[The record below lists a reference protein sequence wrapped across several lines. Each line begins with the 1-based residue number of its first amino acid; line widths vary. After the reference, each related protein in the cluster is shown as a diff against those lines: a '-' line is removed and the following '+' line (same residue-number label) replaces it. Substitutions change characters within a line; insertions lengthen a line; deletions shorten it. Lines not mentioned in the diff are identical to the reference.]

1 MRRGVCHHF
10 TILSNALLYSLGY
23 KVLCVTGTVIKRGA
37 NSDLKLL
44 HAWSLVKID
53 NKWYPFDSTWGILT
67 GKLPVGHVFRN
78 FGNPVE
84 KFDTYN
90 GYTSYGQRILEVKF
104 VES

>member
-1 MRRGVCHHF
+1 MLV
-10 TILSNALLYSLGY
+10 LY
-23 KVLCVTGTVIKRGA
+23 VTGTVIERGSK
-37 NSDLKLL
+37 SDLKLL
-44 HAWSLVKID
+44 HAWSLVKIN

-84 KFDTYN
+84 KFDKYN
-90 GYTSYGQRILEVKF
+90 GYTSYGQRILEVEF